1 MATVYENLT
10 ITISTGVDAE
20 NKDLV
25 LEAELN
31 DEDNESPSFYAP
43 NEKYLFRLYRSPE
56 LVNLIR
62 NQNFGNTGLESSG
75 NQSSVSEQVVFTGS
89 NESSTSKIIKSN
101 FTYAAQGQVFTKAGV
116 TTSATISGIAGTKKI
131 TADKEIYGVFDVT
144 FVTEYEFYW
153 FQASRVGTMLIFFI
167 GSTAE

>member
-20 NKDLV
+20 DKDLV

-31 DEDNESPSFYAP
+31 DEDNDSPPFYAP
-43 NEKYLFRLYRSPE
+43 NNKYKFRLYRSPE
-56 LVNLIR
+56 IVNLTR

-75 NQSSVSEQVVFTGS
+75 NQATIEEQVVFTGS

-101 FTYAAQGQVFTKAGV
+101 FSYTAQGQVFTKDGAV
-116 TTSATISGIAGTKKI
+116 TSATISGVAGTKKI
-131 TADKEIYGVFDVT
+131 QADKEIYGVFDVV

-167 GSTAE
+167 GSTAA